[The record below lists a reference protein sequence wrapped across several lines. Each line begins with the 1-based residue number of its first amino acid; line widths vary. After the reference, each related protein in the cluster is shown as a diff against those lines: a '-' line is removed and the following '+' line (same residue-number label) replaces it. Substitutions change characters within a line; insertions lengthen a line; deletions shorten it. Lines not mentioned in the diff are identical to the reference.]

1 MPWCAERVPGTSR
14 TSQIPTILVEVSR
27 TWIAK
32 DVNLAGQGPRNLP
45 IRF

>member
-14 TSQIPTILVEVSR
+14 TSQIPSILVEVFR

-32 DVNLAGQGPRNLP
+32 DVNLAGQGPAICP
-45 IRF
+45 

>member
-14 TSQIPTILVEVSR
+14 TSQIPSILVEVSR

-32 DVNLAGQGPRNLP
+32 DVNLAGQGPAICP
-45 IRF
+45 